1 VFKHERRGTDLYS
14 TVQVPNDGQYHEIA
28 GSYDGA
34 MMRVFLDGA
43 LVGQKPHSGP
53 IEITTE
59 APAIGAE
66 VGCNQLAYA
75 DIDEVRLFSDAGFAL
90 TGSNVFNGNQTVNGS
105 VRASALSGDGSA
117 LTNLSPAN
125 MSAGSASINIT
136 GTAAA
141 ATNANNSSNLNGVPG
156 TSYARLDVNNSF
168 TGNESIAGTL
178 SIGGGNSIRQYRSAT
193 FPVTVAA
200 LAPTS
205 CDPVR
210 LIVINGLVNDG
221 DTLVLGVA
229 NSLINPA
236 MTGAGVLNYRAWIN
250 GQAIALQVCN
260 LNPNGP
266 KSNAVSGMLTF
277 DVWKH

>member
-1 VFKHERRGTDLYS
+1 
-14 TVQVPNDGQYHEIA
+14 
-28 GSYDGA
+28 
-34 MMRVFLDGA
+34 
-43 LVGQKPHSGP
+43 
-53 IEITTE
+53 
-59 APAIGAE
+59 
-66 VGCNQLAYA
+66 
-75 DIDEVRLFSDAGFAL
+75 
-90 TGSNVFNGNQTVNGS
+90 
-105 VRASALSGDGSA
+105 
-117 LTNLSPAN
+117 